1 MLLEA
6 PSSWNLPEL
15 KLLARAG
22 NTECV
27 HLDQCC
33 CGTPWKK
40 PTRLFAVNL
49 PGLGKLVAQLPG
61 GGRCCPALGHRHVT
75 LSGKG
80 TDGVY
85 RTAPAKTYNS
95 AMCKVL
101 ADAAFGGIA
110 RFLGNHVDVMAAE
123 RGLSV
128 EIAMLHVPLDHYDPE
143 SWTAWTHDC
152 ARAAA

>member
-1 MLLEA
+1 MPDA

-33 CGTPWKK
+33 CVTPWKK
-40 PTRLFAVNL
+40 PTRLFAVSL
-49 PGLGKLVAQLPG
+49 PELGKLVAQLPG

-80 TDGVY
+80 SDGVY

-101 ADAAFGGIA
+101 ADATFGGIA
-110 RFLGNHVDVMAAE
+110 RFFHGHVDVMAAE
-123 RGLSV
+123 RGLPS
-128 EIAMLHVPLDHYDPE
+128 EIAHLHVPLDHYDPE
-143 SWTAWTHDC
+143 SWTAWTHEC
-152 ARAAA
+152 ARAPT